1 MCSVFVCEYP
11 KKGTE
16 IWKYVVFRYQ
26 QIDRVEP
33 KELRV
38 ILQRENHLWVMLKN
52 LGLNFCRLR
61 GMFYAGQSIGE
72 LVLC

>member
-1 MCSVFVCEYP
+1 MCSVFVCKYP

-33 KELRV
+33 KELKV
-38 ILQRENHLWVMLKN
+38 ILQR
-52 LGLNFCRLR
+52 
-61 GMFYAGQSIGE
+61 
-72 LVLC
+72 